1 MELAWK
7 GSKGS
12 SLERVYASSEE
23 NAIIKEQ
30 KFGLRLKV
38 IHLKYVLKIRIG
50 LRSIGHEMIQIEV
63 PFLCYRYV
71 IRNIFDIC

>member
-30 KFGLRLKV
+30 KFGLRPKLYTPSTLN
-38 IHLKYVLKIRIG
+38 IDF
-50 LRSIGHEMIQIEV
+50 IQWTIECV
-63 PFLCYRYV
+63 CSKM
-71 IRNIFDIC
+71 NNS